1 MAWHYR
7 VVYVF
12 LLPRSQDE
20 EKEWDG
26 FMNWSTVVRSGWW
39 VSCMGQK
46 RRQPL
51 AIWHEWEI
59 FTRFHFLQCKSSI
72 PWFFC
77 WVGRFI
83 PNESSQEVLP
93 TQPPFQA
100 MDYDP
105 QAGRWRNKS
114 SRLKFESSGF
124 WVFWCFCGP
133 TKRLW
138 QWWSQKK
145 SWLLQTCTWRLCL
158 PSHVEMAF
166 LEKSFRVTLDPNPES
181 ALLVTRATTKKSS
194 KKRKS
199 HGLDLCGRIKMDL
212 CSSKYVKLGWM
223 WLKKIG
229 LSSLSEGIDPKMDC
243 FFHRGFAIHG
253 TFLRKVI
260 NALFG
265 GCENQPVF
273 SP

>member
-1 MAWHYR
+1 MGIMYGSEAETTIGNLTWIR
-7 VVYVF
+7 
-12 LLPRSQDE
+12 
-20 EKEWDG
+20 
-26 FMNWSTVVRSGWW
+26 NW
-39 VSCMGQK
+39 
-46 RRQPL
+46 
-51 AIWHEWEI
+51 
-59 FTRFHFLQCKSSI
+59 TRFQFLQCKSSI

-77 WVGRFI
+77 WVVRFI

-124 WVFWCFCGP
+124 WVVWYFFGQKLTLTMMISKKIVATTNMYMTTVLGEPCGNGLFW
-133 TKRLW
+133 
-138 QWWSQKK
+138 
-145 SWLLQTCTWRLCL
+145 
-158 PSHVEMAF
+158 
-166 LEKSFRVTLDPNPES
+166 EKFPRDDPNPES
-181 ALLVTRATTKKSS
+181 ALLVTPATTKKSS

-253 TFLRKVI
+253 TFLRKVYPPYLVVMKI
-260 NALFG
+260 
-265 GCENQPVF
+265 